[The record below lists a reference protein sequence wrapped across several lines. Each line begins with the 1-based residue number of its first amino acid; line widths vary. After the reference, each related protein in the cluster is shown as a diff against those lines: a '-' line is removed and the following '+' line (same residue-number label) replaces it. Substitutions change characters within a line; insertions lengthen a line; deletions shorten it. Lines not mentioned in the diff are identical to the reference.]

1 MERHPLT
8 GRLALP
14 AVAVAAFV
22 FGCLVYALAAKS
34 TYFAMLYGWGAV
46 PVDYP
51 FIDTHTVL
59 SARVCSAHGI
69 DPFVSNP
76 CDVLAR
82 PFLYS
87 PLFLL
92 GAGVDE
98 LGANVPLGFALDI
111 GFILSLLYLPA
122 AQTRRGFAVMALAV
136 LSSVTAFAVERGNFE
151 LLLFIV
157 VAIAGRVALGRSAV
171 ARLVAYALMLAAAL
185 AKYFPAV
192 LMAMTLRER
201 PRLFIAVNAIAAAAI
216 GAFVVDYRHDLLIA
230 YANMPR
236 QDYFG
241 DMFGAV
247 TLPYGLA
254 TLFPGFPAGV
264 ALAGL
269 TLLVVIAAI
278 LMARQPAI
286 AEAYNELPEAERVF
300 LAIGCLLMV
309 GCFFAGQSIAYR
321 GIHLLFALPALA
333 TLARRAR
340 NPTVRQ
346 LFAVSVPITLFLM
359 WREAFHHFAILVL
372 PSALPAWWFAQQFAW
387 WWLMSVLAGLTVC
400 FVRHSTM
407 GQMAAGLWLPRL
419 SAGIAPAMS
428 SVRPARDAT
437 DRRRGTSI
445 P

>member
-1 MERHPLT
+1 VTDDSGPMEPCSLI

-14 AVAVAAFV
+14 AVAAAAFI

-34 TYFAMLYGWGAV
+34 TYFAMLYGWGVV

-92 GAGVDE
+92 GAGVHE

-111 GFILSLLYLPA
+111 GFILSLLCLPA
-122 AQTRRGFAVMALAV
+122 ARTRRDFAVMVLAL

-151 LLLFIV
+151 LSLFIA
-157 VAIAGRVALGRSAV
+157 VAVAGRLALGRSAV
-171 ARLVAYALMLAAAL
+171 TRLLAYALILAAAL

-192 LMAMTLRER
+192 VMALTLRER
-201 PRLFIAVNAIAAAAI
+201 PRLFIAVNVAAASAI
-216 GAFVVDYRHDLLIA
+216 VAFVFGYRHDLLIA

-254 TLFPGFPAGV
+254 SLFPGFPAGV
-264 ALAGL
+264 VLAGL
-269 TLLVVIAAI
+269 TLVAAVVAI

-286 AEAYNELPEAERVF
+286 VTAYDELPEAERVF
-300 LAIGCLLMV
+300 LAIGGLLIV

-333 TLARRAR
+333 TLARTAR

-346 LFAVSVPITLFLM
+346 LFAVTVPITLFLM
-359 WREAFHHFAILVL
+359 WREAFHHFAILIL
-372 PSALPAWWFAQQFAW
+372 PTVLPAWWFVQQFAW
-387 WWLMSVLAGLTVC
+387 WWLIAVLAGLTVC
-400 FVRHSTM
+400 FVRQSAM
-407 GQMAAGLWLPRL
+407 GEIAAGIWLARRL
-419 SAGIAPAMS
+419 GGAPLGLPGGRNPS
-428 SVRPARDAT
+428 
-437 DRRRGTSI
+437 
-445 P
+445 

>member
-1 MERHPLT
+1 MEPCSLI

-14 AVAVAAFV
+14 AVAAAAFI

-34 TYFAMLYGWGAV
+34 TYFAMLYGWGVV

-59 SARVCSAHGI
+59 SARVCAAHGI

-76 CDVLAR
+76 CDVLVR

-92 GAGVDE
+92 EAGVHE

-111 GFILSLLYLPA
+111 GFILSLLCLPA
-122 AQTRRGFAVMALAV
+122 ARMRHDFSVMALAV

-151 LLLFIV
+151 LSLFIAA
-157 VAIAGRVALGRSAV
+157 AIAGRLALGRSAV
-171 ARLVAYALMLAAAL
+171 TRMVGYGLMLAAAL

-192 LMAMTLRER
+192 LMALTLRER
-201 PRLFIAVNAIAAAAI
+201 PRLFFAVNAIAAAAI
-216 GAFVVDYRHDLLIA
+216 ATFVFGYRHDLLIA

-236 QDYFG
+236 EDYFG

-247 TLPYGLA
+247 TLPYGLR

-278 LMARQPAI
+278 LMARQTAI
-286 AEAYNELPEAERVF
+286 AEAYDDLPEAERVF

-333 TLARRAR
+333 TLARSAR

-346 LFAVSVPITLFLM
+346 LFAVTVPITLFLM
-359 WREAFHHFAILVL
+359 WREAFHHFAILIL
-372 PSALPAWWFAQQFAW
+372 PSALPAWWLAQQFAW
-387 WWLMSVLAGLTVC
+387 WWLMAVLAGLSVC
-400 FVRHSTM
+400 FMRHSTM

-419 SAGIAPAMS
+419 FGGPPLGLPGGRNPS
-428 SVRPARDAT
+428 
-437 DRRRGTSI
+437 
-445 P
+445 